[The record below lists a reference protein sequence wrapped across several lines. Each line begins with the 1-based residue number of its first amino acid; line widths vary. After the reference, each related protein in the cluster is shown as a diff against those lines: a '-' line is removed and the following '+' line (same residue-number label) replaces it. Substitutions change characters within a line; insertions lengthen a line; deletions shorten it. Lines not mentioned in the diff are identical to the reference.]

1 MPKRNYNQ
9 AKRQRELSRDE
20 KKAQKLQR
28 RLERTPPPPEGDG
41 PDAESP
47 DLPPSSTDRA

>member
-9 AKRQRELSRDE
+9 AKRQREASREE

-28 RLERTPPPPEGDG
+28 KLDRQGSPPPDADAEEPTPPDSPPRG
-41 PDAESP
+41 
-47 DLPPSSTDRA
+47 

>member
-9 AKRQRELSRDE
+9 SKRQREASRDE

-28 RLERTPPPPEGDG
+28 KLERTNPAPPAPGMDEPEPTDSPPE
-41 PDAESP
+41 
-47 DLPPSSTDRA
+47 R